1 MKKMIFWALCSI
13 LFAACNDTK
22 APEAKM
28 DAMPAAAAETKMAPA
43 EFADAKYAEM
53 AGKSIAALSAG
64 DVDGFVAG
72 YADNAV
78 YMFNNGDS
86 LAGKAAITEY
96 WKKRRND
103 VIDTLTFSN
112 PIYLPIK
119 VNQPQ
124 SVEQPGTWVL
134 CWYQVY
140 SKYKTGKTMRQWIH
154 TDLHMN
160 EADQVDRVIMYLDR
174 VPIMAAQSK

>member
-64 DVDGFVAG
+64 DVD
-72 YADNAV
+72 
-78 YMFNNGDS
+78 
-86 LAGKAAITEY
+86 
-96 WKKRRND
+96 
-103 VIDTLTFSN
+103 
-112 PIYLPIK
+112 
-119 VNQPQ
+119 
-124 SVEQPGTWVL
+124 
-134 CWYQVY
+134 
-140 SKYKTGKTMRQWIH
+140 
-154 TDLHMN
+154 
-160 EADQVDRVIMYLDR
+160 
-174 VPIMAAQSK
+174 

>member
-1 MKKMIFWALCSI
+1 MKKMILWALCSI

-22 APEAKM
+22 PPEAKM
-28 DAMPAAAAETKMAPA
+28 DDKPAVTAEPKMAPA

-96 WKKRRND
+96 WKKRRNEKNKRTAPLD
-103 VIDTLTFSN
+103 CKQGSRFRHAFRADSS
-112 PIYLPIK
+112 IY
-119 VNQPQ
+119 
-124 SVEQPGTWVL
+124 
-134 CWYQVY
+134 
-140 SKYKTGKTMRQWIH
+140 R
-154 TDLHMN
+154 
-160 EADQVDRVIMYLDR
+160 
-174 VPIMAAQSK
+174 